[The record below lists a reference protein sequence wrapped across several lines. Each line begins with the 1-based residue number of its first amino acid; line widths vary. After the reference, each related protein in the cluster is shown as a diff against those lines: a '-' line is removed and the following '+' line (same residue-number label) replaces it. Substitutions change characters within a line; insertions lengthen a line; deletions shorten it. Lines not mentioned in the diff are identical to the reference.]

1 MKSAISIDVAA
12 PAEVVFALARDV
24 ERWPRLLAHYEDVR
38 ILERRP
44 DGSVV
49 ARMIARRPVF
59 GLLGIGLPVAWRSR
73 TWSEPET
80 CRIRFVHQRRRDE
93 RDGRHVADRDDRG
106 GVPGHDRARLPAAVR
121 AVGTVHRP
129 VLHPPDRRTDARH
142 IQGDRGGVW
151 RAQEPRPRRRQWRA
165 QEPRPR
171 RRRSRAAAR
180 VRRRA
185 RAPRARR
192 RRARTPRA
200 RRRRR
205 DQHEHAASGCS

>member
-73 TWSEPET
+73 TWSESET
-80 CRIRFVHQRRRDE
+80 CRIRFVH
-93 RDGRHVADRDDRG
+93 HG
-106 GVPGHDRARLPAAVR
+106 GATNGMDVTWRIESTGGGCRVTIEHDF
-121 AVGTVHRP
+121 
-129 VLHPPDRRTDARH
+129 
-142 IQGDRGGVW
+142 
-151 RAQEPRPRRRQWRA
+151 RPRFAPWAPFIDRFFT
-165 QEPRPR
+165 RPIAGR
-171 RRRSRAAAR
+171 TLATFKAIAEALAGAGAAPATEAFASRSSRPKKGAGSES
-180 VRRRA
+180 
-185 RAPRARR
+185 P
-192 RRARTPRA
+192 P
-200 RRRRR
+200 
-205 DQHEHAASGCS
+205 ASKRSA